1 MSSGRTQSRG
11 HDALQTFDSI
21 AERRIREAQER
32 GEFDDLPGMGLP
44 LMLDDD
50 ILVPEDLR
58 VAYRLLKNA
67 GFVPP
72 ELAAHGEIRQ
82 LEQLVQ
88 AADTDDERRR
98 LLSRLNYLLTR
109 TAAGRPR
116 MNLQVDADYF
126 EQIAERLSRR

>member
-1 MSSGRTQSRG
+1 MNSGRTQLRG

-44 LMLDDD
+44 LTLDDD
-50 ILVPEDLR
+50 TLVPEDLR

-82 LEQLVQ
+82 LEQLLQ
-88 AADTDDERRR
+88 AAETDDERRR

-116 MNLQVDADYF
+116 VNLQVDADYF

>member
-11 HDALQTFDSI
+11 HDALQTLDSI